1 MYFRHVFM
9 TIVIGDSSRLGGLAQ
24 SDRCEDVINS
34 LVELVSWTSSV
45 DNELSCLRPVG
56 GDLQSVRR
64 QLDAI
69 QVKSLLLCLLCRLW
83 FHDDDDDDWT
93 FHIMIAP

>member
-1 MYFRHVFM
+1 MYFRHVFI
-9 TIVIGDSSRLGGLAQ
+9 TTVIGDSSRLGGLAQ
-24 SDRCEDVINS
+24 SDRCEEVINS

-45 DNELSCLRPVG
+45 DNELACLRPVG

-69 QVKSLLLCLLCRLW
+69 QVKSLSLCLSCADCG
-83 FHDDDDDDWT
+83 FFGCNSD
-93 FHIMIAP
+93 